1 MLENISFVI
10 FVHTVKVIDNSGTD
24 EPTSA
29 SITIIVRGRA
39 EYELIINA
47 RGI

>member
-1 MLENISFVI
+1 M
-10 FVHTVKVIDNSGTD
+10 HTVKVIDNSGTD